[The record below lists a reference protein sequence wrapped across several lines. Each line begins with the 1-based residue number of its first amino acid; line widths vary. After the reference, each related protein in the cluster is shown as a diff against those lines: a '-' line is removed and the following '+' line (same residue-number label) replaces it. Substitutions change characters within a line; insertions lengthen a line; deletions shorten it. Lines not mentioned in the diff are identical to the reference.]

1 MGAGHSDELILFNSD
16 VLMVEMPRIMYSC
29 VEAVMV
35 WNIGESTIQYPM
47 SEKKHESLWLNLGFN
62 ILIPTILLK
71 KGDVW
76 FSATPSLG
84 LIIALAFPIGYGV
97 YDFTLRKK
105 CNFLSILG
113 FSSILITGCIGLLEL
128 SKDWIAV
135 KEAAFPLI
143 LGIVTLCSL
152 KTRKPLVK
160 YLLLNE
166 NFIDVPR
173 VEALLETTG
182 KTVAF
187 DRLLKRCTLWLV
199 VSFVV
204 SAVLNFTLARL
215 LIKSPTG
222 TMAFNEEL
230 GNFNLLNW
238 PVIVLPFTVIM
249 VLVLWKLVG
258 GIRDYTG
265 LKTNEIFGHAS
276 SNPSTT

>member
-1 MGAGHSDELILFNSD
+1 
-16 VLMVEMPRIMYSC
+16 
-29 VEAVMV
+29 
-35 WNIGESTIQYPM
+35 M

-84 LIIALAFPIGYGV
+84 LIIALAFPIGYGM
-97 YDFTLRKK
+97 YDFILRKK